1 MAAVT
6 SSLCAPVGAELT
18 ELCPHLGPGP
28 AVLLL
33 PRVCSAG
40 KEDKAMS
47 ASWGHLGIA
56 AVPHTVSYTLQE
68 ER

>member
-6 SSLCAPVGAELT
+6 SIQPVCAELT
-18 ELCPHLGPGP
+18 ELCPPLGSGP
-28 AVLLL
+28 AVHLL

-40 KEDKAMS
+40 KEDKATR
-47 ASWGHLGIA
+47 ASWGQLGIA
-56 AVPHTVSYTLQE
+56 AVPHTVSYTLLE